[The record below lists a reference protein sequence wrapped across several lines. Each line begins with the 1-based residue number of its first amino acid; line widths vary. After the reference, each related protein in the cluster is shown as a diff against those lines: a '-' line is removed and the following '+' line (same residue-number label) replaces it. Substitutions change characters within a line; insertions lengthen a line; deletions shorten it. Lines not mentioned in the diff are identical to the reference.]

1 MKDGH
6 GRDEASCPI
15 SGRPA
20 ILAGSLDRSDG
31 PRRAGTLHREV
42 SAFLFSLLSTGLR
55 STTVC
60 CEVQVPHRIQSLSSA
75 EGSNGDKRTESRLRG
90 SEHGG
95 SVTMPGKRRSYCPG
109 GFAFLKL
116 AWGEAGNET
125 AKHWKTGGGARR
137 RRRPARRARRR
148 PRARPDQRASRSSS
162 ATRHI
167 SGKPRSPNVRRDAPD
182 IARRFQALGLKT
194 ELLQDAGGD
203 AMRAAVEKF
212 RTSARG
218 AGLAAFYFAGHGV
231 SWSKQTYVVP
241 VDVDLSDPRIVQSLV
256 PAPSI
261 EAAMAEASHPPARVR
276 QLPQQSGRRLAPGRG
291 ETRGFLLSRG
301 PRRPG
306 CQYPFAVLYGP
317 RARGARR
324 GGRREQPFSPLRC
337 SANSRPG
344 GGSADAAA
352 QSAARTCLIATQGR
366 QVLWDQNT
374 YQQPFPLAGSGKAA
388 AAGAGHSSWAGDPSR
403 IVELPKAYA
412 LARQSGLFLPE
423 GLIAHRAAAGTPHAQ
438 KIGSYRF

>member
-1 MKDGH
+1 MKRRSI
-6 GRDEASCPI
+6 GRRGGVLA
-15 SGRPA
+15 G
-20 ILAGSLDRSDG
+20 AGSLLAA
-31 PRRAGTLHREV
+31 RAVVRAQGQTSGVALVIGNSKYQWE
-42 SAFLFSLLSTGLR
+42 ASL
-55 STTVC
+55 
-60 CEVQVPHRIQSLSSA
+60 
-75 EGSNGDKRTESRLRG
+75 
-90 SEHGG
+90 
-95 SVTMPGKRRSYCPG
+95 
-109 GFAFLKL
+109 
-116 AWGEAGNET
+116 
-125 AKHWKTGGGARR
+125 
-137 RRRPARRARRR
+137 
-148 PRARPDQRASRSSS
+148 
-162 ATRHI
+162 
-167 SGKPRSPNVRRDAPD
+167 PNVRRDAPD

-218 AGLAAFYFAGHGV
+218 DGLAAFYFAGHGV

-261 EAAMAEASHPPARVR
+261 EAAMAEASHRLLVFDSCRNNPADGWRQVEAKREAFFYRGDRVA
-276 QLPQQSGRRLAPGRG
+276 QAANTLLLFSTAPGRVALDGAAG
-291 ETRGFLLSRG
+291 ENSPFSRCAA
-301 PRRPG
+301 PPT
-306 CQYPFAVLYGP
+306 
-317 RARGARR
+317 RARRWICRRCRPKCGA
-324 GGRREQPFSPLRC
+324 E
-337 SANSRPG
+337 
-344 GGSADAAA
+344 
-352 QSAARTCLIATQGR
+352 CLIATQGR

-374 YQQPFPLAGSGKAA
+374 YQQPFPLAGLGKAA